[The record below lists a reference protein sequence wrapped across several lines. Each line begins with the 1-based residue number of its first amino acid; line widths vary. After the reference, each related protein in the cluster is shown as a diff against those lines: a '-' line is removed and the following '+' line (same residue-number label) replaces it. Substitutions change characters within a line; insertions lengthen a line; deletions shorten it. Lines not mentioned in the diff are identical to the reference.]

1 VFVIHTVPKSKIKN
15 SSFLSKVKSQKIFI
29 IMLLPFLVHIILFR
43 YVPMYG
49 NLIAFK
55 DYSFTKGIIG
65 SPWAGFK
72 YFKYF
77 FNSPDL
83 LVVMRNTV
91 VISMLSLIFTT
102 VGSIAFAVFICEV
115 QQKMLKKF
123 IQTVSYL
130 PHFISWIVVVGMA
143 MTLFSIDGG
152 PVNEMLVNLKLVKE
166 PVNFLGDV
174 DLFWPFITFLNLWK
188 NIGWNS
194 IIYIAAITSI
204 DKQMYESAIIDGA
217 NKLKQIFYITLP
229 VIKPTIIMLLILSL
243 GYVLNAGLDQQFFL
257 QNPMNLSHAEVL
269 DTYIVKYGLQ
279 QFNFSYGTAVGL
291 FRSAVSLI
299 FVIFANLLSRK
310 FLKMGLF

>member
-1 VFVIHTVPKSKIKN
+1 MTEIQRVSNIKIKN
-15 SSFLSKVKSQKIFI
+15 NSFFSKVRKQKIFL
-29 IMLLPFLVHIILFR
+29 IMLLPFFAHLILFR

-55 DYSFTKGIIG
+55 DYSFKKGIIG
-65 SPWAGFK
+65 SPWAGLK

-83 LVVMRNTV
+83 LMVMRNTI
-91 VISMLSLIFTT
+91 VISLLSLIFTT
-102 VGSIAFAVFICEV
+102 VASITFAVLICEV
-115 QQKMLKKF
+115 QMKMMKKF

-130 PHFISWIVVVGMA
+130 PHFISWIVVIGMV

-152 PVNEMLVNLKLVKE
+152 PVNEILTGLGLVKK
-166 PVNFLGDV
+166 PVNFLGDIN
-174 DLFWPFITFLNLWK
+174 LFWPFITFLNLWK
-188 NIGWNS
+188 NVGWNS
-194 IIYIAAITSI
+194 IIYIAAITSL

-217 NKLKQIFYITLP
+217 DKLKQIFSITLP
-229 VIKPTIIMLLILSL
+229 SIKPTILMLLILSL

-257 QNPMNLSHAEVL
+257 QNPMNLQHAEVL

-291 FRSAVSLI
+291 FRSSISLI
-299 FVIFANLLSRK
+299 FVITANFLSRK